1 MPNFAGATINK
12 PPYIMKQKT
21 LLTFLL
27 FFCSMC
33 IWAKVGP
40 GVQLYF
46 VSGEKITVLLEE
58 EPLFTFEN
66 DDVVITTTKRVLRC
80 ASGELLKFTHVN
92 LDKSGIDDVE
102 ADDTR
107 VYFTDDGVSASNLKP
122 RSEFAVYTQD
132 GRLICSAQADDQG
145 NVKAQFPMQEG
156 VVYIIKTSAA
166 TFKMMKP

>member
-1 MPNFAGATINK
+1 
-12 PPYIMKQKT
+12 MKRSLLT
-21 LLTFLL
+21 LLV
-27 FFCSMC
+27 FFCSIC

-40 GVQLYF
+40 GVQLHF

-58 EPLFTFEN
+58 EPLFTFDG
-66 DDVVITTTKRVLRC
+66 DDIVITTTKRVVRC

-92 LDKSGIDDVE
+92 LDKTGIDDVE

-166 TFKMMKP
+166 TFKMMKR

>member
-1 MPNFAGATINK
+1 
-12 PPYIMKQKT
+12 MKRSLLT
-21 LLTFLL
+21 LLV
-27 FFCSMC
+27 FFCSIC
-33 IWAKVGP
+33 IWAQVGP
-40 GVQLYF
+40 GVQLHF

-58 EPLFTFEN
+58 EPLFTFDG
-66 DDVVITTTKRVLRC
+66 DDVVITTSKRVLRC

-107 VYFTDDGVSASNLKP
+107 VYFTEDGVSAFNLTP
-122 RSEFAVYTQD
+122 SSEFAVYTHD
-132 GRLICSAQADDQG
+132 GKLLCSTQADDQG
-145 NVKAQFPMQEG
+145 NAKARFHMQEG

>member
-1 MPNFAGATINK
+1 MHF
-12 PPYIMKQKT
+12 YMKRSLLT
-21 LLTFLL
+21 LLV
-27 FFCSMC
+27 FFCSIC

-40 GVQLYF
+40 GVQLHF

-58 EPLFTFEN
+58 EPLFTFDG
-66 DDVVITTTKRVLRC
+66 DDVVITTTKRVVRC

-107 VYFTDDGVSASNLKP
+107 VYFTDDGVSATNLKSH
-122 RSEFAVYTQD
+122 SEFAVYTQD

-145 NVKAQFPMQEG
+145 NVKAQFPLQEG
-156 VVYIIKTSAA
+156 VVCIIKTSAA
-166 TFKMMKP
+166 TFKMIKP

>member
-1 MPNFAGATINK
+1 
-12 PPYIMKQKT
+12 MKQKT
-21 LLTFLL
+21 LLTLLL
-27 FFCSMC
+27 FFCTIC

-40 GVQLYF
+40 GVQLHF

-58 EPLFTFEN
+58 EPLFTFDG
-66 DDVVITTTKRVLRC
+66 DDVVITTSKRILRC

-92 LDKSGIDDVE
+92 IDKSGIEDVE
-102 ADDTR
+102 TDDTR

-122 RSEFAVYTQD
+122 HSEFAVYTQD
-132 GRLICSAQADDQG
+132 GRLICSSQADNQG
-145 NVKAQFPMQEG
+145 NAGVRFPIQVG

>member
-1 MPNFAGATINK
+1 
-12 PPYIMKQKT
+12 MKRSLFT
-21 LLTFLL
+21 LLV
-27 FFCSMC
+27 FFCSVC

-40 GVQLYF
+40 GVQLHF
-46 VSGEKITVLLEE
+46 VSSEKITVLLEE
-58 EPLFTFEN
+58 EPLFTFDG

-102 ADDTR
+102 ADDAR
-107 VYFTDDGVSASNLKP
+107 VSFTDDGVSASHLKP

-145 NVKAQFPMQEG
+145 NVQAQFPIQEG